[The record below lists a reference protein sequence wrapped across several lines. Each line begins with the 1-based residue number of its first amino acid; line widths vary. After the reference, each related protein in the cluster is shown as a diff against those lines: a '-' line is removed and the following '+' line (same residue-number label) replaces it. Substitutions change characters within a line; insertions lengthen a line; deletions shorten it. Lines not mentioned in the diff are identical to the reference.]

1 MSLIADRRAYFL
13 FMLSL
18 CPFINAQT
26 INQNNHTSGIASH
39 YKIAENYQLLGGKS
53 QLEFRAE
60 IVCGQTIIICLCVQ
74 LQWITFPKV
83 GFPEN
88 KSTTNFNL
96 LHVNLIF
103 R

>member
-18 CPFINAQT
+18 CPFINSQT
-26 INQNNHTSGIASH
+26 INQKNHMSGITSD

-60 IVCGQTIIICLCVQ
+60 IVCG
-74 LQWITFPKV
+74 
-83 GFPEN
+83 
-88 KSTTNFNL
+88 
-96 LHVNLIF
+96 
-103 R
+103 